1 MPAEV
6 QTHYRACN
14 LCEAICGLEI
24 KTQGDQV
31 LSIKGDKNDPLSR
44 GYICP
49 KGTAME
55 DIYTDPDRLRLPVKK
70 QGDSWVEISWEEA
83 FSTVA
88 EKLTAVQ
95 EQHGKDAVAFYAG
108 NPNVH
113 NYGSMTH
120 ASVLRKAVQTTTHF
134 SATSLDQLPHHLTSL
149 SLFGHQ
155 SLIPVPDID
164 HTNYMLIIG
173 GNPMASNGSI
183 MTVPDVP
190 KRLKAIQQRGGR
202 FVVIDPRRTETADIA
217 DQHLFIR
224 PGTDAF
230 LLMAMLNTLFAEN
243 LVHTGHLTDLLV
255 GIDEVR
261 SACESFTP

>member
-1 MPAEV
+1 MPAEIK
-6 QTHYRACN
+6 THYRACN

-44 GYICP
+44 GYLCP

-55 DIYTDPDRLRLPVKK
+55 DIYTDPDRLRQPVKRV
-70 QGDSWVEISWEEA
+70 GDTWLPISWDEA
-83 FSTVA
+83 FATVA
-88 EKLTAVQ
+88 EKIVAVQ
-95 EQHGKDAVAFYAG
+95 QQHGADSVAFYAG

-120 ASVLRKAVQTTTHF
+120 ASVLRKAVQSKTHF
-134 SATSLDQLPHHLTSL
+134 SATSLDQLPHHLTS
-149 SLFGHQ
+149 FTMYGHQ

-173 GNPMASNGSI
+173 GNPLASNGSI

-202 FVVIDPRRTETADIA
+202 FIVIDPRRSETAEIA

-224 PGTDAF
+224 PG
-230 LLMAMLNTLFAEN
+230 
-243 LVHTGHLTDLLV
+243 
-255 GIDEVR
+255 
-261 SACESFTP
+261 